1 MVAGGQFAGLHLS
14 RLISCIPFQ
23 SFICIVDQEALLLR
37 LTEKRKFQNLPLTFS
52 PATCL
57 ELGLTFGLV
66 RGMPIGTSLL

>member
-37 LTEKRKFQNLPLTFS
+37 LTEKREISKFTDAFFAGR
-52 PATCL
+52 PACD
-57 ELGLTFGLV
+57 
-66 RGMPIGTSLL
+66 